1 MTEKKSYKFSN
12 GIEASQ
18 EELTIEQDYKLMDLL
33 SELGIGEGQELL
45 NTPIKDI
52 IGKLV
57 KNDMLSKLLNI
68 ILTAKDKITDEG
80 GNTPAGL
87 VDWKTLKNSE
97 LQEVMT
103 DFFSLNPL
111 VLQLFRGLGSGL
123 GMMNTNTTLSNSE
136 PSAESTTQDS

>member
-1 MTEKKSYKFSN
+1 
-12 GIEASQ
+12 
-18 EELTIEQDYKLMDLL
+18 MDLL

-123 GMMNTNTTLSNSE
+123 GMMNTNTTLSGSE
-136 PSAESTTQDS
+136 PNAESTTQDS

>member
-12 GIEASQ
+12 GIEAWQ

-33 SELGIGEGQELL
+33 SELGIGEGQELM

>member
-1 MTEKKSYKFSN
+1 MEKKNYKFSI
-12 GIEASQ
+12 GISATQ

-57 KNDMLSKLLNI
+57 KNDLLSKMLEI
-68 ILTAKDKITDEG
+68 ILTVTGPLLDDQTIPLKEDK
-80 GNTPAGL
+80 NWL
-87 VDWKTLKNSE
+87 KLKNSE
-97 LQEVMT
+97 LQEVIT

-111 VLQLFRGLGSGL
+111 VLQLLKGLGSGL
-123 GMMNTNTTLSNSE
+123 GIMNTNTMSSDSE
-136 PSAESTTQDS
+136 PSAENMTQDS

>member
-12 GIEASQ
+12 GIEATQ

-33 SELGIGEGQELL
+33 SELGIGEGQELM

-68 ILTAKDKITDEG
+68 ILTEKDKIVDEG
-80 GNTPAGL
+80 GNTLAGL

-123 GMMNTNTTLSNSE
+123 GMMNTNTTLSGSE
-136 PSAESTTQDS
+136 PNAESTTQDS